1 MKAIK
6 IHCLVTERII
16 TIKSGDNKA
25 WNKLSRRDQSMI
37 QAVLKHGQAVQC
49 GKSIYEPVFK

>member
-37 QAVLKHGQAVQC
+37 QEVLKHGQAVTC
-49 GKSIYEPVFK
+49 GQSIYEPVFK